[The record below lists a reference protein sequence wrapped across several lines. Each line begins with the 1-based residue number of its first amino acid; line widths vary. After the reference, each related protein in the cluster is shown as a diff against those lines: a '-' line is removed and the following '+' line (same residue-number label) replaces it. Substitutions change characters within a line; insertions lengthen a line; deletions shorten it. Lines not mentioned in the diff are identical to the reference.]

1 MFVGNLSGRSIKL
14 QPKMDK
20 KESLKKLTFTK
31 KTKHNFMR
39 NRLCSP
45 SFVKAQQVRHTTN
58 ELVVQVSTHNLSLDF
73 WALLSSALIENNI
86 MLRQLLSQEET
97 VVSLLKILVSKGRKF
112 AMFLLSEVE
121 SSIFAKK

>member
-39 NRLCSP
+39 NRLSSP
-45 SFVKAQQVRHTTN
+45 SFVKALQVRHTTN

-121 SSIFAKK
+121 SSIRNK